1 VDQLGRFALLLALG
15 LAAYGLVAAV
25 VGARG
30 RRPLAVESA
39 RTTAFALLAA
49 VAAANGAM
57 LVAILSNDFAIR
69 YVAENSSRATPTFF
83 KVLSLWSADDGS
95 LLLWNLVLAG
105 YLAAVAVRFRRYRP
119 EILPWTLAVMYAVA
133 VFYLLLVSG
142 PSRPFATLAAV
153 PGDGRGP
160 QPLLQNHPLM
170 AVHPPFL
177 YLGFVGFTVPFAFAI
192 AGLLGEGMP
201 DRWVALT
208 RRWTLVVWCFLTVG
222 LLLGAL
228 WSYSVLGWGGYW
240 AWDPV
245 ENAALLPWLMATA
258 FLHSVMLQE
267 RRGMLKVWNPALAVG
282 AFALTTF
289 GTFLT
294 RGSVLSSVHTFA
306 VSAVGPL
313 YLGFLALVLA
323 GGFGL
328 IAARAWRLRA
338 PGQIDAVVSREA
350 TFVGNNLVLL
360 TLTFVVLLGTVFP
373 LAVEATSGR
382 QVTVGG
388 PYFRRTTVPLLLLLL
403 FLAGVGP
410 LLPWRG
416 GPAGRLV
423 RRLRVPLAAGAAVVC
438 ALALAGVRDPA
449 AVLAFGLAAFVAVA
463 NAAEIGQGVR
473 AALRDGAGVRAA
485 LRDGAG
491 VRAALRDGAGV
502 RAALR
507 DGAGV
512 RAWLRG
518 RRRYG
523 GLVVHIGLALAA
535 VGVTASSTM
544 ARQVEVT
551 LSRGA
556 AMTFAGYELRYQGM
570 RTLRQPQRVVLA
582 TDVAVTRDG
591 RDLGRMVPSLN
602 LYPAATEPIGTPS
615 IRYGSLRDLYASVIG
630 VDSGGEQATFRFF
643 LNPGVTWLWVG
654 GAVMAA
660 GGLLAAWPARRR
672 ATARPRGPGKPER
685 HELTGVGGR

>member
-1 VDQLGRFALLLALG
+1 MDQLGRFALLLALA
-15 LAAYGLVAAV
+15 LAGYGLVAAV
-25 VGARG
+25 VAARG
-30 RRPLAVESA
+30 RSPLALESA

-49 VAAANGAM
+49 VATAAGAM

-105 YLAAVAVRFRRYRP
+105 YLAAVAFRFRRYRP
-119 EILPWTLAVMYAVA
+119 EMLPWVLAVMYGVA

-142 PSRPFATLAAV
+142 PSRPFATLATV
-153 PGDGRGP
+153 PADGRGP

-177 YLGFVGFTVPFAFAI
+177 YLGFVGFTVPFAFAV
-192 AGLLGEGMP
+192 AGLLGEGLS
-201 DRWVALT
+201 DRWVVLT
-208 RRWTLVVWCFLTVG
+208 RRWTLAVWCFLTVG

-245 ENAALLPWLMATA
+245 ENAALLPWLVATA
-258 FLHSVMLQE
+258 FLHSVMLQQ

-306 VSAVGPL
+306 ASAVGPL

-373 LAVEATSGR
+373 LVVEAISGR

-403 FLAGVGP
+403 FLTGVGP

-416 GPAGRLV
+416 GPAGRLA
-423 RRLRVPLAAGAAVVC
+423 RRLRVPLAASAAVPL
-438 ALALAGVRDPA
+438 ALLLAGVRDA
-449 AVLAFGLAAFVAVA
+449 AALVAFGLATFVAVA
-463 NAAEIGQGVR
+463 NAAEIAQGAR
-473 AALRDGAGVRAA
+473 AALRDGTGM
-485 LRDGAG
+485 
-491 VRAALRDGAGV
+491 
-502 RAALR
+502 
-507 DGAGV
+507 

-523 GLVVHIGLALAA
+523 GLVVHVGLAVAA
-535 VGVTASSTM
+535 IGITASSTM
-544 ARQVEVT
+544 ARQAEVT

-556 AMTFAGYELRYQGM
+556 TTSFAGYQLRYQGL

-582 TDVAVTRDG
+582 TDVEVFGQG

-615 IRYGSLRDLYASVIG
+615 IRYGSIRDLYASVIG

-643 LNPGVTWLWVG
+643 LNPGVTWLWAG
-654 GAVMAA
+654 GAIMAA
-660 GGLLAAWPARRR
+660 GGLLAVWPARRR
-672 ATARPRGPGKPER
+672 RAPPDRRASGEREPG
-685 HELTGVGGR
+685 ELTGVSGR